1 MSTMASS
8 ASEKPA
14 SRRAGLV
21 EQLVV
26 ERGIRRSLAQLAQRG
41 RGRGQA
47 AGVGIDVLQIIAKAG
62 QRAAG
67 RAVLALEGAT
77 GDDHD
82 EGGAAARRQVQAGGA
97 GGVGGSDLVKNQPF
111 PGVGL
116 PPAGYLA
123 IAAQGATGRAAPDN
137 GGGGSGAAAEL
148 VGKAGALLQQGIGSS
163 KGLGDGRGGRI
174 APGGGGAGG
183 ILGEAG
189 RDAGAAGKGVQGV
202 AGQGVE
208 GVAAVLPI
216 AAPQAAPAGTGLPLG
231 FGSQQ
236 VAQDAERARGRQRG
250 SGGRGDSI
258 E

>member
-148 VGKAGALLQQGIGSS
+148 VGKAG
-163 KGLGDGRGGRI
+163 
-174 APGGGGAGG
+174 
-183 ILGEAG
+183 